1 LITLKPVR
9 LKDLPWDIILV
20 ALSVTTMSAATF
32 PPVHD
37 HKAVPAEIE
46 MTIAGVDNVCK
57 TDGSKPVLE
66 IGVPHIAR
74 PVLADKKTE

>member
-1 LITLKPVR
+1 
-9 LKDLPWDIILV
+9 LV
-20 ALSVTTMSAATF
+20 ELRVTTISAATL

-46 MTIAGVDNVCK
+46 ITIAGVDNICK

-66 IGVPHIAR
+66 IGEPQIDR
-74 PVLADKKTE
+74 LVLADKKTE